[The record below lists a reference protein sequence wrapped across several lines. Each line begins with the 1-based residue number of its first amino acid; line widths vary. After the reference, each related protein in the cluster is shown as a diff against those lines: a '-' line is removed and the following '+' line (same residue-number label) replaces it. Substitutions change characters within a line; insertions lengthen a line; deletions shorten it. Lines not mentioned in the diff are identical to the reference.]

1 MTWLIWRQHRNQA
14 FTAAAVLAAFTA
26 LMLVTGL
33 SMASQYHAALASCA
47 AAGTCGQL
55 NDVLFQ
61 QDKAL
66 FVLAILTVAVPALL
80 GMFWGAPLVARE
92 LETGTSQFVWMQSV
106 TRRRW
111 FTVTAGWILLA
122 GAAWGAA
129 ISALVTWWSGPKNAI
144 SLDRFTPPQ
153 FDIQGIVPVAYAVFA
168 VALGIA
174 AGTVLRRA
182 LPALAA
188 TIGIFA
194 ALRFAVAG
202 YLRPHY
208 MTPVTTIYSLGH
220 PAAKPS
226 GAMWGLSDSTL
237 VPNGHVFPGSLQAL
251 VTQGMSDLPAACR
264 ALVGQGKQIIPCLGA
279 HGFRAELIYQPASR
293 YWAFQGI
300 EAAIY
305 IALAAMFTLLAARL
319 TTRRDA

>member
-14 FTAAAVLAAFTA
+14 LTATAVLAAFAA

-33 SMASQYHAALASCA
+33 RMASQYHAALASCA
-47 AAGTCGQL
+47 AAGSCSQL

-61 QDKAL
+61 NDQVL
-66 FVLAILTVAVPALL
+66 FFLATLTVAVPALL

-92 LETGTSQFVWMQSV
+92 LETGTSQFAWMQSV
-106 TRRRW
+106 TRRHW
-111 FTVTAGWILLA
+111 FSVKTGWMLLA

-144 SLDRFTPPQ
+144 SLDRFAPPQ

-174 AGTVLRRA
+174 AGTMMRRA

-188 TIGIFA
+188 TIAIFT
-194 ALRFAVAG
+194 ALRLAIVI

-208 MTPVTTIYSLGH
+208 LTPVTAIYNLSH
-220 PAAKPS
+220 PSSRPA
-226 GAMWGLSDSTL
+226 GAVWRLADNTL
-237 VPNGHVFPGSLQAL
+237 VPNGHLYPGSIRGLL
-251 VTQGMSDLPAACR
+251 IQGLPDVPSACR
-264 ALVGQGKQIIPCLGA
+264 PLIGQGKQIVPCLAA
-279 HGFRAELIYQPASR
+279 HGFREQFIYQPASR

-300 EAAIY
+300 ETAIY
-305 IALAAMFTLLAARL
+305 IGLAAALILLAARL
-319 TTRRDA
+319 ITHRDA